1 MTAATVENEV
11 EFLRRQLQR
20 MMMQR
25 QLLKT

>member
-11 EFLRRQLQR
+11 EFLRRQLQQ